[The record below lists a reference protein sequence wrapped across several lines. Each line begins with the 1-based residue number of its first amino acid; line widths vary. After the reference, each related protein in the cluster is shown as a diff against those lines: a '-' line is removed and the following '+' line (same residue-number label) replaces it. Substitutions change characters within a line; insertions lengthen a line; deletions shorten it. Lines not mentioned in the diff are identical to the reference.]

1 MERVIKDGIS
11 TLANGSNDL
20 YDGAKK
26 LKTEGLDE
34 LNDKGNELLSEVD
47 NITEVKDELVNAAED
62 YNNYSG
68 INDDEMNGKVR
79 FVLKVQDS
87 SEESNKEDNTKETT
101 NDNTQEKQGL
111 WDWIK
116 SLFGK

>member
-1 MERVIKDGIS
+1 
-11 TLANGSNDL
+11 
-20 YDGAKK
+20 
-26 LKTEGLDE
+26 
-34 LNDKGNELLSEVD
+34 
-47 NITEVKDELVNAAED
+47 
-62 YNNYSG
+62 
-68 INDDEMNGKVR
+68 MNGKVR

-101 NDNTQEKQGL
+101 NNNTQEKQGL

>member
-1 MERVIKDGIS
+1 
-11 TLANGSNDL
+11 
-20 YDGAKK
+20 
-26 LKTEGLDE
+26 
-34 LNDKGNELLSEVD
+34 
-47 NITEVKDELVNAAED
+47 
-62 YNNYSG
+62 
-68 INDDEMNGKVR
+68 MNGKVR

-87 SEESNKEDNTKETT
+87 SEERNKEDNTKETT